1 MMQIISINCLHLNLA
16 WLCNAIIDMCRILDH
31 FRRRVRR
38 SNMLRPW
45 TGSFRKLMAPVM
57 WIRLQGESRTV
68 SAVNL
73 THAPKLRVHEFMD

>member
-1 MMQIISINCLHLNLA
+1 
-16 WLCNAIIDMCRILDH
+16 
-31 FRRRVRR
+31 
-38 SNMLRPW
+38 MLRPW